1 MLEPYTEC
9 FKKWLWSYMFEFAN
23 TEVPLRDQ
31 NRSSKLQPFSNE
43 FQIIETDRY
52 FRVLTITP
60 CLIDKHFDLC
70 ANT

>member
-1 MLEPYTEC
+1 
-9 FKKWLWSYMFEFAN
+9 MFEFAN

-31 NRSSKLQPFSNE
+31 NRSNKLQPFSNE
-43 FQIIETDRY
+43 FQLIKTDRY